1 MCLPEWRALWSQDL
15 MDLGEQFIDEGL
27 VAHEASTRAG
37 MAGEGLGA
45 AARSQPCPT
54 KVRWREVMTPDM
66 EE

>member
-1 MCLPEWRALWSQDL
+1 